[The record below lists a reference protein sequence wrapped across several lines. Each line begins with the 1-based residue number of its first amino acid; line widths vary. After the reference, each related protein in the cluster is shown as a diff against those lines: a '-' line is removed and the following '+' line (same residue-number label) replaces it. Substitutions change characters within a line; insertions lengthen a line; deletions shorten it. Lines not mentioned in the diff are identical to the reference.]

1 MTKELIMKTENKV
14 EFDNFLTAWQDSQ
27 DQTKKAFIELLDH
40 LRSMG
45 DISLDFKARPGVS
58 FSLRPKHNNQ
68 KKRELFVMLDVID
81 DDPLARWLSICFY
94 GDMITDPDEM
104 GDLIPEGLLGE
115 DGYCFDIDEDD
126 KSAVDYIKVRL
137 NEAYQCAKL

>member
-1 MTKELIMKTENKV
+1 MIKELIMKTEVKV
-14 EFDNFLTAWQDSQ
+14 EFENFLNRWQDSQ
-27 DQTKKAFIELLDH
+27 EETKKAFLELQEH
-40 LRSMG
+40 LANMV

-81 DDPLARWLSICFY
+81 DDPLERWLSICFY
-94 GDMITDPDEM
+94 GDMITDPNEV

-115 DGYCFDIDEDD
+115 DGYCFDIDKYDSD
-126 KSAVDYIKVRL
+126 AIDYLKIRL
-137 NEAYQCAKL
+137 NEAYQSAKV